1 VTIVCPRCVRSVSE
15 SRVGESSCCPQC
27 RSALPGHD
35 TPGPKTLAVD
45 LGGPYGLTLPVE
57 LADLRARAA
66 SETDTY
72 SVPTPPPGTL
82 SGHGL
87 FEPGDWAG
95 SLADVPGYRV
105 EGVLG
110 QGGMGAVYLARQL
123 SLDRPVALKVMSRS
137 WSRDPV
143 FVARFVREAYAA
155 ALLNHPNVVRIYDI
169 GEVSGT
175 RYFSMEYVP
184 GKTLSDVLKAAGK
197 LDAEAAVG
205 YVLQAARG
213 LVHAHDRGIIH
224 RDIKPDNLLLD
235 DQGTVKVADLGLVK
249 TPEMDRRAD
258 VLADSRGSDSGL
270 HTLPPDMTGA
280 RMALGTPAYMA
291 PEQCRDAATVDHR
304 ADIYSLGGTLYALVT
319 GRQPFDGDSAVEL
332 MKKHAYTPLVP
343 PEEFAPRL
351 PVAVSAVIQKMM
363 AKKPDDRHQT
373 MGEVVRVLEQWL
385 GVPSV
390 TAFQPREDQI
400 VELEHLA
407 CRFRTVPAAAARQ
420 RAVNGFVSIS
430 LLAAVLLA
438 FFGRLP
444 FAVGL
449 ASMVVQAAAAYFV
462 LNGVRRKTYLFTRV
476 RRFAGGMSG
485 GDWIVAAGAVGL
497 FVAFLWLS
505 GLLWLWTGFGLLG
518 TAAAVALWLLWD
530 RPLEHER
537 GDVTRVAG
545 KLAHRLR
552 RSGVSREDVQL
563 FFAKFAGRQWE
574 EFFESVFGFEAK
586 LATRAGLLRGGTAGV
601 REKHAAWRE
610 PVAAVLN
617 QIEAARKRERD
628 RALLEKSEYGRL
640 LADRVPKRVARER
653 AAAVADGLVEHAEA
667 VLGLEAEG
675 GSVTASALR
684 PFLPGRSLSGPG
696 LTDPV
701 VPDRV
706 GAVLEVVAG
715 KPVRA
720 VLAAVL
726 VAACAVWVFQNGL
739 LSGGRAGGTGPLVVA
754 GIPAEWTAW
763 CDSANVGWAAVLL
776 LTSLFYRGE
785 RMAALTL
792 LGTAVAVAGHKFG
805 IRTVEPVRD
814 YHVAML
820 LGTVLAFVG
829 YRLGRR

>member
-1 VTIVCPRCVRSVSE
+1 VTAKTVVR
-15 SRVGESSCCPQC
+15 G
-27 RSALPGHD
+27 GD
-35 TPGPKTLAVD
+35 
-45 LGGPYGLTLPVE
+45 GPYGLTLPAE
-57 LADLRARAA
+57 LADLRDRLA
-66 SETDTY
+66 SETDTC
-72 SVPTPPPGTL
+72 SVPTPPPTDFPDDGMH

-87 FEPGDWAG
+87 FDPTPVMGVPAV
-95 SLADVPGYRV
+95 LADVPGYRV

-123 SLDRPVALKVMSRS
+123 NLDRPVALKVMSRS
-137 WSRDPV
+137 WARDPV

-175 RYFSMEYVP
+175 RFFSMEYVK
-184 GKTLSDVLKAAGK
+184 GKTLADVMKASGK
-197 LDAEAAVG
+197 LDAETAVG

-213 LVHAHDRGIIH
+213 LAHAHDRGIIH

-235 DQGTVKVADLGLVK
+235 EQGTVKVADLGLVK
-249 TPEMDRRAD
+249 TPDMTRQEDALHD
-258 VLADSRGSDSGL
+258 SDSGL

-304 ADIYSLGGTLYALVT
+304 ADVYSLGGTLYTLVT
-319 GRQPFDGDSAVEL
+319 GRPPFDGDSAVTL
-332 MKKHAYTPLVP
+332 MKQHAYTPLVP

-351 PVAVSAVIQKMM
+351 PAAVSVIIQKMM
-363 AKKPDDRHQT
+363 AKHAGERYQT
-373 MGEVVRVLEQWL
+373 MAEVVRVLELWL

-400 VELEHLA
+400 AEVERLA
-407 CRFRTVPAAAARQ
+407 YRFRTVPAAVSRQ
-420 RAVNGFVSIS
+420 RTVSGFASGSV
-430 LLAAVLLA
+430 LFAVLLA
-438 FFGRLP
+438 FFGKLA

-449 ASMVVQAAAAYFV
+449 SSMVVQAAAAYFV

-485 GDWIVAAGAVGL
+485 GDWVVAAGAVGL

-505 GLLWLWTGFGLLG
+505 NLLWVWCGFGLLG

-530 RPLEHER
+530 RPLDAER
-537 GDVTRVAG
+537 NDVTRVAG
-545 KLAHRLR
+545 KLARRLKKQ
-552 RSGVSREDVQL
+552 GVASEDVKQY
-563 FFAKFAGRQWE
+563 FAKYSGREWE
-574 EFFESVFGFEAK
+574 EFFEAVFGFEAK
-586 LATRAGLLRGGTAGV
+586 LATRAGLLRGGTAGA

-610 PVAAVLN
+610 PVVAVLN

-628 RALLEKSEYGRL
+628 RAFLEKSEYDRL
-640 LADRVPKRVARER
+640 IAAGVPKRVARER
-653 AAAVADGLVEHAEA
+653 AAAAADGLVEHADAVRGFEA
-667 VLGLEAEG
+667 NGITSGPRLVL
-675 GSVTASALR
+675 S
-684 PFLPGRSLSGPG
+684 GRSMSGPG
-696 LTDPV
+696 LSEPV

-706 GAVLEVVAG
+706 GAVIEVLTG

-726 VAACAVWVFQNGL
+726 VAACALWVFQNEL
-739 LSGGRAGGTGPLVVA
+739 LFGGRSGGAVPLTLAGVP
-754 GIPAEWTAW
+754 PAWTAW
-763 CDSANVGWAAVLL
+763 CDTANVGWGALLL
-776 LTSLFYRGE
+776 LTSLYYRGE
-785 RMAALTL
+785 RMAVLTL
-792 LGTAVAVAGHKFG
+792 LGTAVTVAGHKFG
-805 IRTVEPVRD
+805 ISTVEPVRD